1 MIFLK
6 ILFFPIGFVLII
18 LLTIIKS
25 IFLVLNSLAN
35 IISGILII
43 MAALF
48 VIMIV
53 VEKQIT
59 LMHILTILFTA
70 GMGLGLSF
78 ISNAILILLE
88 FLISQTRFMIFR
100 NN

>member
-1 MIFLK
+1 MEEF
-6 ILFFPIGFVLII
+6 LII
-18 LLTIIKS
+18 KYDLS
-25 IFLVLNSLAN
+25 N
-35 IISGILII
+35 IISGFLII

-78 ISNAILILLE
+78 ISNAILILLK